1 MKIILWSYF
10 FLSLKYFQISL
21 TIVKKDSALYTN
33 IELMRDVWTMSYLH
47 MRCIVQWPSAVVAEP
62 DSPKGIVGQW
72 PKACGHWGPLK
83 IIWQKH
89 IKAAR
94 VLTMKCF

>member
-33 IELMRDVWTMSYLH
+33 IELMRDV
-47 MRCIVQWPSAVVAEP
+47 
-62 DSPKGIVGQW
+62 
-72 PKACGHWGPLK
+72 
-83 IIWQKH
+83 
-89 IKAAR
+89 
-94 VLTMKCF
+94 